1 MILLKTL
8 ENEDSY
14 RDLEFIMNITKG
26 VSEVVMFN
34 IYTALVHGLTELL
47 RHVAACKWENCS
59 QGYS

>member
-47 RHVAACKWENCS
+47 RHVAACK
-59 QGYS
+59 